1 MDNRNVHIDEL
12 FQHRFENE
20 SDREHIHQS
29 WKKMELL
36 LDGEKGKRRIVFWK
50 GFNWLIPGFL
60 ITLIAT
66 IGVGYWWNKNHVA
79 DDASITSQD
88 RTSSSDNADQVISML
103 PDGQDRRQSVR
114 DRNAEGTSR
123 KELGNETSHTM
134 GLHKDQTS
142 QSYTT
147 AQRLSPKLSEQPA
160 AAPGQKSTSSS
171 PLVGEQSGSSDKKKV
186 SGHPIVIDDKG
197 QVYAGS
203 ATQIGA
209 KMLGDHKIKSGEEQE
224 IIQQLEEAIENKVLV
239 VDKNDKT
246 IKKVETVQV
255 KGLEINQKMIKDNT
269 TQNKMLVLHD
279 TVGFKEVSKNYYI
292 PLSMQEIRALQGL
305 ALTQD
310 PIEGQYDLVRIE
322 RFHNASDQDLQLLSA
337 ANTSG
342 SSKILKSEDA
352 KKNSI
357 LKDVNNFFEIRKNF
371 YTTVFGGLNVS
382 TNTFFPIGFQAGL
395 GLHYWMGSRWS
406 VGAEL
411 GYSYRPMEYTFTD
424 ESVINTQ
431 NGPGIPV
438 SNGMMYN
445 YKEEKNSNVYN
456 FKYLN
461 TVELP
466 LLFTYHGDRWS
477 FFGGPSLNFASKLR
491 YQKLSSSSSLDKM
504 VVLEDAE
511 SFGDVMKNTGLQSR
525 SDDFDPTIGVGLNL
539 GARYALTDRIGLTA
553 TYSQVLYDNAKT
565 NIGQQFSKE
574 MLRIPS
580 FRIGITYRLNNDKKV
595 KYMMGK

>member
-12 FQHRFENE
+12 FQQRFENE

-36 LDGEKGKRRIVFWK
+36 LDGEKGKRRTVFWK

-66 IGVGYWWNKNHVA
+66 IGVGYWWNKNHMA

-88 RTSSSDNADQVISML
+88 RTSSSDNADQMIGML
-103 PDGQDRRQSVR
+103 PGEPEPLSVK
-114 DRNAEGTSR
+114 DQNTEGVNR
-123 KELGNETSHTM
+123 KEPGNEASYTM
-134 GLHKDQTS
+134 GLRKDQAS
-142 QSYTT
+142 QNYTT
-147 AQRLSPKLSEQPA
+147 AQRLNPKRPEQVATAPKHKIQALSPVA
-160 AAPGQKSTSSS
+160 N
-171 PLVGEQSGSSDKKKV
+171 EQSGSSDKKADRQ
-186 SGHPIVIDDKG
+186 PIVIDDKG

-209 KMLGDHKIKSGEEQE
+209 KMLGDHKIKSAEEQE

-246 IKKVETVQV
+246 IKKIETVQV
-255 KGLEINQKMIKDNT
+255 KGLEINQTMVRDNT
-269 TQNKMLVLHD
+269 TAQNKMLVFHD
-279 TVGFKEVSKNYYI
+279 TIGFKEISKSYYI
-292 PLSMQEIRALQGL
+292 PLSMQEIKALQGL

-310 PIEGQYDLVRIE
+310 PIEGQYDLVKIE

-342 SSKILKSEDA
+342 SSNILKSEDA

-382 TNTFFPIGFQAGL
+382 ANTFFPIGFQAGV

-461 TVELP
+461 TAELP
-466 LLFTYHGDRWS
+466 LLFTYHGDQWS

-491 YQKLSSSSSLDKM
+491 YQKLSSSSSSDKM

-511 SFGDVMKNTGLQSR
+511 SFGEVMKNTGLRSQ

-574 MLRIPS
+574 MLRLPS

>member
-1 MDNRNVHIDEL
+1 MGNRNVHIDEL
-12 FQHRFENE
+12 FQQRFENE

-36 LDGEKGKRRIVFWK
+36 LDGEKGRRRIVFWK
-50 GFNWLIPGFL
+50 GLNWLIPGFL
-60 ITLIAT
+60 ISLIAT

-79 DDASITSQD
+79 NDAPITSQG
-88 RTSSSDNADQVISML
+88 RTSSSDNAENMISML
-103 PDGQDRRQSVR
+103 PDGQDRQPVKGR
-114 DRNAEGTSR
+114 DAEGISR
-123 KELGNETSHTM
+123 KTQENEASHIM
-134 GLHKDQTS
+134 GLRKDQTS

-147 AQRLSPKLSEQPA
+147 AQHLNPKLPVQTG
-160 AAPGQKSTSSS
+160 AAPKQKSRSSA
-171 PLVGEQSGSSDKKKV
+171 PITNEQSGSDKKA

-197 QVYAGS
+197 QVYTGS

-209 KMLGDHKIKSGEEQE
+209 KMMDDHQIKSAEERE

-239 VDKNDKT
+239 VDKKDKT
-246 IKKVETVQV
+246 IKKVKTVQV
-255 KGLEINQKMIKDNT
+255 KGLEINQKMIQDNT
-269 TQNKMLVLHD
+269 AQNKMLVLHD
-279 TVGFKEVSKNYYI
+279 TVGFKEVSKIHYI

-310 PIEGQYDLVRIE
+310 PIEGRYDLVKIE
-322 RFHNASDQDLQLLSA
+322 RFYNGSDQDPQLLSV

-342 SSKILKSEDA
+342 NSKILQSEDA
-352 KKNSI
+352 KKSSI
-357 LKDVNNFFEIRKNF
+357 LKDVNNFFEIRKKF

-382 TNTFFPIGFQAGL
+382 ANTFFPIGFQAGV

-438 SNGMMYN
+438 SDGMMYN
-445 YKEEKNSNVYN
+445 YNEEKNSNVYN

-466 LLFTYHGDRWS
+466 LLFTYHGDQWS

-491 YQKLSSSSSLDKM
+491 YQKLSSFSSSDKM
-504 VVLEDAE
+504 IVLKDAE
-511 SFGDVMKNTGLQSR
+511 SFGDVMKNTGLQSQ
-525 SDDFDPTIGVGLNL
+525 SDDFNPTIGIGLNL

-574 MLRIPS
+574 MLRVPS